1 MDTNKYGITNFIRER
16 KKNDIMRE
24 NNKGNQLW
32 FERSGRA
39 SLRRWYLS
47 QDWRKKKN
55 QPSKI
60 GDQSISDG
68 GSSKDKSRD
77 AGACTVFYEW
87 WLLSDGIGEG
97 KNKTLRPWELWFYSK
112 WTPKPKQDG
121 DNPHYVL
128 KRSLSRFEEG
138 KNESRTPTEVDIV
151 AVQSRGGGDW
161 GLGQW
166 RRREMCL
173 KIEPELFRKRR

>member
-60 GDQSISDG
+60 GDRAFQMEGAVRIRGMMQGHAPCSMSDG
-68 GSSKDKSRD
+68 YWVMG
-77 AGACTVFYEW
+77 
-87 WLLSDGIGEG
+87 
-97 KNKTLRPWELWFYSK
+97 
-112 WTPKPKQDG
+112 
-121 DNPHYVL
+121 
-128 KRSLSRFEEG
+128 
-138 KNESRTPTEVDIV
+138 
-151 AVQSRGGGDW
+151 
-161 GLGQW
+161 
-166 RRREMCL
+166 
-173 KIEPELFRKRR
+173 